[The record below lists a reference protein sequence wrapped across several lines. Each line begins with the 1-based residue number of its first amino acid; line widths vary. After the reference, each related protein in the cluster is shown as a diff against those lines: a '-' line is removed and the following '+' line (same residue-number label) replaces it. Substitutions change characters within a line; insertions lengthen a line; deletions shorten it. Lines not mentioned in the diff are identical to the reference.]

1 MSVGASAPHNRP
13 VMDLNS
19 PLFDSIRIKPT
30 CDDPKEGS
38 KASSKGGRAGAKAS
52 ASATA
57 EASCE
62 APGCTGAGLY
72 RAPKGR
78 RQEGQ
83 YYRFCIDHVRA
94 YNAAYNYFD
103 GMNDAAVEA
112 YQKDAMV
119 GHRPTWS
126 MGVNAAA
133 GTGADTKA
141 DKPEAERDWAYA
153 DPLGIL
159 RANGLG
165 GGARRNAQA
174 EPQRPRHSAAVTK
187 ALDVMGLDD
196 TADTAAIKAQYKT
209 LVKRFHPDANGGDRS
224 FEERL
229 RDIIR
234 AHDVLRAAGMC

>member
-1 MSVGASAPHNRP
+1 
-13 VMDLNS
+13 MDLNS

-38 KASSKGGRAGAKAS
+38 KASPKGGRAGAKPS

-57 EASCE
+57 EATCD

-78 RQEGQ
+78 KQEGQ

-133 GTGADTKA
+133 GTGTDKGA
-141 DKPEAERDWAYA
+141 KPETERDWAYA
-153 DPLGIL
+153 DPLGVL

-165 GGARRNAQA
+165 GNAGRRAA
-174 EPQRPRHSAAVTK
+174 TPEPQRPRHTAAVTK
-187 ALDVMGLDD
+187 ALDVMGLDES
-196 TADTAAIKAQYKT
+196 ADTAAIKAQYKT

-234 AHDVLRAAGMC
+234 AHDVLRAAGLC

>member
-30 CDDPKEGS
+30 CDDPKDGS
-38 KASSKGGRAGAKAS
+38 KASPKGGRAGAKAS
-52 ASATA
+52 ASATT
-57 EASCE
+57 EATCE

-78 RQEGQ
+78 KQEGQ

-126 MGVNAAA
+126 MGVNAAT
-133 GTGADTKA
+133 GTDKTSK
-141 DKPEAERDWAYA
+141 KPEGERDWAYA
-153 DPLGIL
+153 DPLGVL

-165 GGARRNAQA
+165 GSGRRQA
-174 EPQRPRHSAAVTK
+174 APEPQRPRHTAAVTK
-187 ALDVMGLDD
+187 ALDVMGLDEN
-196 TADTAAIKAQYKT
+196 ADTAAIKAQYKT

>member
-1 MSVGASAPHNRP
+1 
-13 VMDLNS
+13 MDLNS

-30 CDDPKEGS
+30 CDDPKDGS
-38 KASSKGGRAGAKAS
+38 KASPKGGRAGAKAS
-52 ASATA
+52 ASTTTEAT
-57 EASCE
+57 CE

-78 RQEGQ
+78 KQEGQ

-133 GTGADTKA
+133 GTGADKKA

-165 GGARRNAQA
+165 GSGRRQA
-174 EPQRPRHSAAVTK
+174 APEPQRPRHTAAVTK
-187 ALDVMGLDD
+187 ALDVMGLDEN
-196 TADTAAIKAQYKT
+196 ADTAAIKAQYKT

>member
-1 MSVGASAPHNRP
+1 
-13 VMDLNS
+13 MDLNS
-19 PLFDSIRIKPT
+19 PLFDRIRIKPT
-30 CDDPKEGS
+30 CDDPKQGT
-38 KASSKGGRAGAKAS
+38 KAGARAGARTGAG
-52 ASATA
+52 AGAATA
-57 EASCE
+57 EAGCE
-62 APGCTGAGLY
+62 AQGCTHPGLY

-78 RQEGQ
+78 KQEGQ
-83 YYRFCIDHVRA
+83 YWRFCIDHVRA

-112 YQKDAMV
+112 YQKDAII

-126 MGVNAAA
+126 MGMNAAA
-133 GTGADTKA
+133 GAAEGKAKGAKGA
-141 DKPEAERDWAYA
+141 KGSQPEAERDWAYA

-165 GGARRNAQA
+165 GAKSRQA
-174 EPQRPRHSAAVTK
+174 PQEPQRPRHSAAVRK
-187 ALDVMGLDD
+187 ALDIMGLDEN
-196 TADTAAIKAQYKT
+196 ADTAAIKAQYKT

-224 FEERL
+224 FEDRL

>member
-1 MSVGASAPHNRP
+1 
-13 VMDLNS
+13 MDLNS
-19 PLFDSIRIKPT
+19 PLFDRIRIKPT
-30 CDDPKEGS
+30 CDDPKG
-38 KASSKGGRAGAKAS
+38 ATSKGSRAKAS
-52 ASATA
+52 ANTATGPA
-57 EASCE
+57 CE
-62 APGCTGAGLY
+62 APGCTQPGLY

-78 RQEGQ
+78 RHEGE

-112 YQKDAMV
+112 YQKDAII

-126 MGVNAAA
+126 MGVNPAS
-133 GTGADTKA
+133 GTTAKGGKGET
-141 DKPEAERDWAYA
+141 PEAERDWAYA

-159 RANGLG
+159 RANWV
-165 GGARRNAQA
+165 GGASRRPAA
-174 EPQRPRHSAAVTK
+174 PEPQRPRHSAAVRK
-187 ALDVMGLDD
+187 ALDVMGLDE